1 MNDQSPNHESEPID
15 RREARRQRRAERLG
29 DPSRRSTWMAGLVLI
44 ILGGLFLMQNM
55 GSNISL
61 RNWWALFILIPAVG
75 AIETGIRIYRHW
87 GNQLTAPAS
96 GSFLVG
102 GVLTVVTLGFLF
114 NINWTFFGPA
124 LLILA
129 GIGVLV
135 NATLVNRE

>member
-1 MNDQSPNHESEPID
+1 MNDRSPNHESEPFD
-15 RREARRQRRAERLG
+15 RREARRQSRAERLG
-29 DPSRRSTWMAGLVLI
+29 DPSRRSTWMVGLILI

-75 AIETGIRIYRHW
+75 AIETGIRIYRHA

-96 GSFLVG
+96 GSLLVG

-135 NATLVNRE
+135 NAMLVNRE

>member
-1 MNDQSPNHESEPID
+1 MV
-15 RREARRQRRAERLG
+15 
-29 DPSRRSTWMAGLVLI
+29 GLILI
-44 ILGGLFLMQNM
+44 ILGGLFLTQNI

-75 AIETGIRIYRHW
+75 AIETGIRIYRHA

-96 GSFLVG
+96 GSLLVG

-135 NATLVNRE
+135 NAMLVNRE

>member
-1 MNDQSPNHESEPID
+1 MNDETQNNESID

-29 DPSRRSTWMAGLVLI
+29 DPSRKSTWMAGLILI
-44 ILGGLFLMQNM
+44 ILGGMFLMQNM
-55 GSNISL
+55 GSNIPL
-61 RNWWALFILIPAVG
+61 KNWWALFILIPAIG
-75 AIETGIRIYRHW
+75 AIETGIRIYRHA

-96 GSFLVG
+96 GSLLVG